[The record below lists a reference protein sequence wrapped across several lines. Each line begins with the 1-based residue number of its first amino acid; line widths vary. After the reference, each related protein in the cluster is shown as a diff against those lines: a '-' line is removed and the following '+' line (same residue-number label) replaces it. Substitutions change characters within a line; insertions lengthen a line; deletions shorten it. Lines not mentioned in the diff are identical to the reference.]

1 MKKRDLEIAL
11 ERVPPFPD
19 PDPSLEQYRTPAII
33 AADILFRAYSEG
45 DVKGLKIL
53 DLGCGT
59 GMFSYGAWLLS
70 AGSVTGYDVSESALK
85 AAEGFAASAGADITY
100 RKSDIMDVIEQADTV
115 FMNPPFGCQRRNAD
129 RSFLDKA
136 MGLSECVYSI
146 HMAET
151 LGFVREY
158 AEKRGR
164 RVAYDKTYKYEIPH
178 TFSFHSKEKQTV
190 DIVAVNIR

>member
-19 PDPSLEQYRTPAII
+19 PDPSLEQYRTPATI

-70 AGSVTGYDVSESALK
+70 AGSVTGYDVSESALR
-85 AAEGFAASAGADITY
+85 AAEGFAAYAGADITY
-100 RKSDIMDVIEQADTV
+100 RKSDIMDVGEQADTV

-136 MGLSECVYSI
+136 MELSECVYSI